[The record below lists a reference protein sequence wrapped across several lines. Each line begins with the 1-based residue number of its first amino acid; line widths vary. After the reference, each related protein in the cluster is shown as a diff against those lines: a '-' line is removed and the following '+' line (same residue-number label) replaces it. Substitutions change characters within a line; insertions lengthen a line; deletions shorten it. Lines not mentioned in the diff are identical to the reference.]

1 MHLKKQEM
9 QEKPPVKFVTS
20 KPFAAQDVSPLRKW
34 TKVVNVQ
41 VESNYL
47 KLFSAQFHK
56 ELD

>member
-1 MHLKKQEM
+1 LKKQEM